1 SRVVLYG
8 VFFFAGIGIGAAGID
23 QGLLARG
30 GALAQ
35 RWQYWVISAALSFG
49 ALSLLVNFRRMRL
62 SNLAGAPPVWWQSSY
77 GVAYATSCVLICL
90 AVLALFLRFGQ
101 GEKSIFDPL
110 REDAY
115 GIYVLYYI
123 AILWLQY
130 ALLDISFAPV
140 MQLSA
145 IIKAL
150 IVFSLTLAVSW
161 AATTG
166 LRKIPGAKRVL

>member
-1 SRVVLYG
+1 
-8 VFFFAGIGIGAAGID
+8 VFFLAGIGIGAAD
-23 QGLLARG
+23 LDRGLLARH

-35 RWQYWVISAALSFG
+35 RWMVWVIAAGLSFG
-49 ALSLLVNFRRMRL
+49 ALAFLVNFRRMRL
-62 SNLAGAPPVWWQSSY
+62 SNLAGAPPVWWQGSY
-77 GVAYATSCVLICL
+77 GVVYAIASVTICL

-101 GEKSIFDPL
+101 SEKSIFDPM

-115 GIYVLYYI
+115 GMYVLHYI

-130 ALLDISFAPV
+130 ALLDISFSHS

-145 IIKAL
+145 ILKAL
-150 IVFSLTLAVSW
+150 IVFLLTVGLSW
-161 AATTG
+161 AATAG